1 MSIYQLAR
9 LLPLPED
16 ELQQVLDY
24 ASTLSKPEA
33 VTHFNNLLGDSPAV
47 IEFISTFNARRKDP
61 ASSAA
66 AAPASSTASSSKS
79 PAKAP
84 SKAQSRET
92 PTSSKPAAAETIE
105 PVPKWNRGPKKKKAA
120 LHTPEARRVDDY
132 AGPSGKAYS
141 KKDSDLE
148 YISQRSSAPSSNRP
162 SRPASPTRPAS
173 IKEPTVTAKAQPAA
187 KVEEPTPKKT
197 NTTAG
202 GYLISDGPSKSKAK
216 STPVSRTSTPK
227 PASSGNVTK
236 ISISGG
242 VPMAGQS
249 TALADLDAAIRS
261 LEITTNPTLDKDAK
275 SRKCNCVATRHPL
288 QAAAPNCLS
297 CGKVI
302 CLKEGLGPCTFCGTP
317 LLSSDEIQA
326 MVRELKD
333 ERGKEKM
340 AANAAAHRKADV
352 AKTPAPFTPP
362 RGLDN
367 DAPSLAEAAAK
378 AREHRDKL
386 LNFQAQ
392 NARRTT
398 VRDEAS
404 DFDVSIAMSGTG
416 NMWAT
421 PEERAKELK
430 RQQKILRE
438 MEWNARPEYEKR
450 QQVISIDLAGRRVVK
465 TVAPIQ
471 RPVTPEEEDEA
482 EEINSRALQET
493 SGNKNAGGAFSAN
506 PLLGVAMRPV
516 YDAKG
521 KGAGAEGRASRAK
534 GWRRVQDDLDNNE
547 GVILDGGAQG
557 LQAVGG
563 DEPERG

>member
-1 MSIYQLAR
+1 MSIYQLAQ
-9 LLPLPED
+9 LLPLPDE

-33 VTHFNNLLGDSPAV
+33 VTHFSNLLGDSPAV
-47 IEFISTFNARRKDP
+47 IDFISTFNARRKDP
-61 ASSAA
+61 AAP
-66 AAPASSTASSSKS
+66 AAPPAASTS
-79 PAKAP
+79 KAP
-84 SKAQSRET
+84 SKA
-92 PTSSKPAAAETIE
+92 SKPAAPETTDA
-105 PVPKWNRGPKKKKAA
+105 VPKSTRGPKKKKAPI
-120 LHTPEARRVDDY
+120 HTPEARKVENY
-132 AGPSGKAYS
+132 AGPAGKAYN

-162 SRPASPTRPAS
+162 SRTASPARPPV
-173 IKEPTVTAKAQPAA
+173 KEPTVTVTKAAQPT
-187 KVEEPTPKKT
+187 KVEAPVPKQS
-197 NTTAG
+197 NSTAA
-202 GYLISDGPSKSKAK
+202 GYLISDGPKKSKPK

-227 PASSGNVTK
+227 PTNGGNVTK

-261 LEITTNPTLDKDAK
+261 LEITTNPTLEKDTK
-275 SRKCNCVATRHPL
+275 SRKCNCVAARHPL

-333 ERGKEKM
+333 ERGREKM

-362 RGLDN
+362 RGLDS
-367 DAPSLAEAAAK
+367 DAPSLSEAAAK
-378 AREHRDKL
+378 ARDHRDKL

-392 NARRTT
+392 NAKRTT
-398 VRDEAS
+398 VRDEAA
-404 DFDVSIAMSGTG
+404 DFDVSGAMGGMGS
-416 NMWAT
+416 MWAT

-430 RQQKILRE
+430 RQQKIMRE
-438 MEWNARPEYEKR
+438 MEWNARPDYEKR
-450 QQVISIDLAGRRVVK
+450 QQVISIDLAGRRVVR
-465 TVAPIQ
+465 TVAPVE
-471 RPVTPEEEDEA
+471 RPVTPEEDDGP
-482 EEINSRALQET
+482 EIDSGILRET
-493 SGNKNAGGAFSAN
+493 SGNKNAGGAFSTN
-506 PLLGVAMRPV
+506 PLLGAVMRPV

-521 KGAGAEGRASRAK
+521 KGAEAEGRSSRSK

-547 GVILDGGAQG
+547 GVLLDGGAYG
-557 LQAVGG
+557 SQAAGG
-563 DEPERG
+563 DEPDCG

>member
-1 MSIYQLAR
+1 MSIHQLSR
-9 LLPLPED
+9 LLPLPDE

-24 ASTLSKPEA
+24 AATLSKPEA
-33 VTHFNNLLGDSPAV
+33 VTHFSNLLGDSPLA
-47 IEFISTFNARRKDP
+47 IDFISTFNARRKDP
-61 ASSAA
+61 TAPS
-66 AAPASSTASSSKS
+66 AAPAPSAPSASKAPS
-79 PAKAP
+79 KAP
-84 SKAQSRET
+84 SKAQ
-92 PTSSKPAAAETIE
+92 KPAAAETIE
-105 PVPKWNRGPKKKKAA
+105 PVPKWTKQPKKKKAPLHA
-120 LHTPEARRVDDY
+120 LEARKVDDY

-141 KKDSDLE
+141 KKDADLE
-148 YISQRSSAPSSNRP
+148 YISQRSSAPSSNHP
-162 SRPASPTRPAS
+162 SRPSSPPRPS
-173 IKEPTVTAKAQPAA
+173 TNEPAAAKAQPTKIEAP
-187 KVEEPTPKKT
+187 VPKQ
-197 NTTAG
+197 NTSTAG
-202 GYLISDGPSKSKAK
+202 GYLISDGPKKSKAK

-227 PASSGNVTK
+227 PTNSGNVTK

-261 LEITTNPTLDKDAK
+261 LEITTNPTLEKDTK

-333 ERGKEKM
+333 ERGREKQ
-340 AANAAAHRKADV
+340 AANAAAHRRADV

-362 RGLDN
+362 RGLDS

-378 AREHRDKL
+378 ARDHRDKL

-392 NARRTT
+392 NAKRTT

-404 DFDVSIAMSGTG
+404 DFDVSGAMSGTG
-416 NMWAT
+416 SMWAT

-430 RQQKILRE
+430 RQQKIMRE

-450 QQVISIDLAGRRVVK
+450 QQVISIDLSGRRVVK
-465 TVAPIQ
+465 TVAPVE
-471 RPVTPEEEDEA
+471 RPVTPESDEGDD
-482 EEINSRALQET
+482 IDTGVLQET
-493 SGNKNAGGAFSAN
+493 SGNRNAGGAFSTN
-506 PLLGVAMRPV
+506 PLLGAVMRPV

-521 KGAGAEGRASRAK
+521 KGAEAEGRSSRSK

-547 GVILDGGAQG
+547 GVILDGGAYG